1 LGLRDMRRQVT
12 VRSTSHQMKV
22 AMKARRNLLPYRVSL
37 PGLLRDERGAVAV
50 IVMALL
56 VVIIGFAA
64 MVIDL
69 GVLFVVRGE
78 LQNAADAGALAG
90 VVELV
95 NNSEDYAQTMA
106 VTFATEDGQF
116 RLNRTVPEA
125 DAVDVIVLG
134 PETLRVQIRRSA
146 GTAAGPVPTIFARIW
161 GRESM
166 EAAAVAVAT
175 LNHQVV
181 GTGPGNLMP
190 FGIHED
196 MVDAN
201 GDGQYDVGEYIDIY
215 PHPWAPGNFGTI
227 DLNGGSNSNAETAYW
242 IENGYD
248 GIFIIPETG
257 INVEGDPGISGGSL
271 NGAINLRLGDTVLFP
286 VFDQVTGQGANTIY
300 HVVGL
305 VGGIIT
311 GFKLTGASSK
321 RYINV
326 EIGEFS
332 ATNIVVG
339 GGGTPTN
346 NSVSAPVLI
355 Q

>member
-1 LGLRDMRRQVT
+1 MVRRK
-12 VRSTSHQMKV
+12 TSGK
-22 AMKARRNLLPYRVSL
+22 RNLAQRSSFLTWR
-37 PGLLRDERGAVAV
+37 RDERGAVAL
-50 IVMALL
+50 IVTVFLAVMF
-56 VVIIGFAA
+56 GFAA
-64 MVIDL
+64 LVIDL

-95 NNSEDYAQTMA
+95 NNGEDSAQTMA
-106 VTFATEDGQF
+106 VAFATEDGQF
-116 RLNRTVPEA
+116 RLNRTAPEA

-134 PETLRVQIRRSA
+134 PETLRVRISRSA
-146 GTAAGPVPTIFARIW
+146 GTEAGPVPTIFARIW
-161 GRESM
+161 GKETAEVR
-166 EAAAVAVAT
+166 AVAVAT

-196 MVDAN
+196 LLDAN

-215 PHPWAPGNFGTI
+215 PYPWAPGNFGTI

-248 GIFIIPETG
+248 GIFVIPENTG
-257 INVEGDPGISGGSL
+257 YINVEGDPGMSGGSL
-271 NGAINLRLGDTVLFP
+271 SGAINFRVGERVLFA
-286 VFDQVTGQGANTIY
+286 VFDQVTEQGANTIY
-300 HVVGL
+300 RVVDL

-311 GFKLTGASSK
+311 SFQLTGDESSLHFTVL
-321 RYINV
+321 I
-326 EIGEFS
+326 EEFS
-332 ATNIVVG
+332 APNLIVASG
-339 GGGTPTN
+339 GGVPSN
-346 NSVSAPVLI
+346 SSVSAPVLI

>member
-1 LGLRDMRRQVT
+1 
-12 VRSTSHQMKV
+12 MKS
-22 AMKARRNLLPYRVSL
+22 RRNLLPYRESL

-56 VVIIGFAA
+56 VAIIGFAA
-64 MVIDL
+64 LVIDI
-69 GVLFVVRGE
+69 GWLFVVRGE

-95 NNSEDYAQTMA
+95 SSGEDYAQTMA
-106 VTFATEDGQF
+106 VAFATEDGQF
-116 RLNRTVPEA
+116 RLNRTTPEA
-125 DAVDVIVLG
+125 DAVDVIILG
-134 PETLRVQIRRSA
+134 PETLGVKIRRSA

-161 GRESM
+161 GKESM
-166 EAAAVAVAT
+166 EVAAVAVTT
-175 LNHQVV
+175 LDHHVV

-196 MVDAN
+196 MLDTD
-201 GDGQYDVGEYIDIY
+201 GDGDYEIGDSIDIY
-215 PHPWAPGNFGTI
+215 PYPWSPGNFGLL
-227 DLNGGSNSNAETAYW
+227 DLDGGSNSNAETAYW

-248 GIFIIPETG
+248 GIFIIPESTG
-257 INVEGDPGISGGSL
+257 YINVEGDPGISGGSL

-286 VFDQVTGQGANTIY
+286 VFDQVTEQGANTIY
-300 HVVGL
+300 HVVDL

-311 GFKLTGASSK
+311 GFQLIGAISNRHFTLQISE
-321 RYINV
+321 Y
-326 EIGEFS
+326 S
-332 ATNIVVG
+332 ASNIVVG
-339 GGGTPTN
+339 GDDVALN

>member
-1 LGLRDMRRQVT
+1 M
-12 VRSTSHQMKV
+12 
-22 AMKARRNLLPYRVSL
+22 
-37 PGLLRDERGAVAV
+37 PGLLGDERGAVGVVVAV
-50 IVMALL
+50 FLAVL
-56 VVIIGFAA
+56 IGFAA
-64 MVIDL
+64 LVIDL

-95 NNSEDYAQTMA
+95 INGEDSAQTMA
-106 VTFATEDGQF
+106 VAFATEDGQF
-116 RLNRTVPEA
+116 RLNIPSPET
-125 DAVDVIVLG
+125 DAVEVTVLG

-166 EAAAVAVAT
+166 EAAAVAVTT
-175 LNHQVV
+175 LDHHVV

-196 MVDAN
+196 MVDPD
-201 GDGQYDVGEYIDIY
+201 GDGYYDIGNSIDIY
-215 PHPWAPGNFGTI
+215 PHSWSPGNFGI
-227 DLNGGSNSNAETAYW
+227 LDLDGGSNSNAETAYW

-248 GIFIIPETG
+248 GIFIIPESTG
-257 INVEGDPGISGGSL
+257 YINVEGDPGISGGSL
-271 NGAINLRLGDTVLFP
+271 NGAINLRYGDTVLFP
-286 VFDQVTGQGANTIY
+286 VFDQVTEQGANTIY
-300 HVVGL
+300 RVVDL

-311 GFKLTGASSK
+311 GFQLTGAVSS
-321 RYINV
+321 RHLTV
-326 EIGEFS
+326 EIVEFT
-332 ATNIVVG
+332 AQNIVVG
-339 GGGTPTN
+339 GDDVALN